1 MKGKAIKKLY
11 QKLILGAVTVSMI
24 MSLSACS
31 ASNSSKNAKSTNKNN
46 VETSVKQG
54 DKQSNYPVTITNY
67 NFAGEEIKVTFD
79 KMPERVLTTNQTTT
93 ELMLDLGLEKYLVG
107 TCYLDNPILDRL
119 VDKYK
124 KVPVTSENI
133 QQRNRC

>member
-67 NFAGEEIKVTFD
+67 NFAGEEIKVTLI
-79 KMPERVLTTNQTTT
+79 KCQKE
-93 ELMLDLGLEKYLVG
+93 Y
-107 TCYLDNPILDRL
+107 
-119 VDKYK
+119 
-124 KVPVTSENI
+124 
-133 QQRNRC
+133 